1 MSGNPFLEGKSSAFY
16 SDFVKDQISSLEVGD
31 SIKVDIGSKTKAVF
45 RATLAYLSASL
56 GIKLKTKSGDDG
68 SLWVMRSR

>member
-16 SDFVKDQISSLEVGD
+16 SDFVKDQISSLEVED
-31 SIKVDIGSKTKAVF
+31 STKVDIGGKTKEAF
-45 RATLAYLSASL
+45 RAALAYSSASL

-68 SLWVMRSR
+68 ELWVKRIR